1 MGRGDKKTKK
11 GKRFASSYGR
21 VRVRKE
27 KTEKYF
33 VKPKVKKEEEI
44 VETKAAPKKK
54 TTAKKTTK
62 KKKATKK
69 EK

>member
-33 VKPKVKKEEEI
+33 VKPKVKKEEEV

-54 TTAKKTTK
+54 TTAKKTTI
-62 KKKATKK
+62 KK
-69 EK
+69 EID